1 VASGYGSKPDWSA
14 FGGHGASLGH
24 VEVVVWFR
32 WRLVLD
38 VVNPHL
44 IRHVAAA
51 HNPVAPRPQTL
62 ANLHLEAPRSHPPK
76 GVGFPD
82 PLSGTLNE
90 LIRVCSDLVGSLVKP
105 AHSNGII
112 LRDTI
117 AFTECNPKL
126 RLSRHGR
133 AGRASWDPANRERP
147 SVTIMRQNDSNFP
160 TSLHFDNF
168 VYSGSSIRQAV
179 IHGSSILGHL
189 GAEKQ

>member
-1 VASGYGSKPDWSA
+1 M
-14 FGGHGASLGH
+14 SLS
-24 VEVVVWFR
+24 VR
-32 WRLVLD
+32 AR
-38 VVNPHL
+38 
-44 IRHVAAA
+44 
-51 HNPVAPRPQTL
+51 
-62 ANLHLEAPRSHPPK
+62 
-76 GVGFPD
+76 
-82 PLSGTLNE
+82 
-90 LIRVCSDLVGSLVKP
+90 DLVGSLVKP

-117 AFTECNPKL
+117 AFTECNPEL

-133 AGRASWDPANRERP
+133 AGRASWDPANREQP

-168 VYSGSSIRQAV
+168 AYSGSSIRQAV